1 MTTPIRLIDGLA
13 FVTVTLQANGQVLS
27 LERVLL
33 DTGSAGTVFKTD
45 ALELIGVFPLP
56 TDPLRLLR
64 GIGGDEAVIEK
75 SIEAL
80 QVGALVIAP
89 FTIQIGTV
97 DYGIVMDGI
106 LGLDF
111 LLRAHALID
120 LESMQL
126 PSAL

>member
-89 FTIQIGTV
+89 FTIQIGAV

-126 PSAL
+126 RSAL

>member
-13 FVTVTLQANGQVLS
+13 FVAVTLQVNGQVLL
-27 LERVLL
+27 LEHVLL

-45 ALELIGVFPLP
+45 ALELMGVFPLP
-56 TDPLRLLR
+56 GDSLRLLR

-80 QVGALVIAP
+80 QVGTLNVTP
-89 FTIQIGTV
+89 FTIQIGAV
-97 DYGIVMDGI
+97 DYGIAMDGI

-120 LESMQL
+120 LNTMQL
-126 PSAL
+126 RSS